1 MDKFYKLSDDTI
13 DDFNKVIIKKA
24 FPVNL
29 DILFIGSSSQKGLIK
44 VSKVPENYE
53 FILEKNILVTINE
66 ELFDAYDEICREI
79 LFEQEIDKITINV
92 ESGKIKFIKPDLN
105 TFSGIVKKYGVQE
118 VSRANQVDLLA
129 TEQKEDKESEL
140 I

>member
-1 MDKFYKLSDDTI
+1 MDKIYKLSDDTI
-13 DDFNKVIIKKA
+13 DDFKKVIMKKA

-29 DILFIGSSSQKGLIK
+29 DILFLGSSSQKGLIK
-44 VSKVPENYE
+44 VAKIPENYE

-66 ELFDAYDEICREI
+66 ELYDAYDEICREI
-79 LFEQEIDKITINV
+79 LFEQEIDRISINV
-92 ESGKIKFIKPDLN
+92 ESGKVKFIKPDLS
-105 TFSGIVKKYGVQE
+105 TFSGIVKKYGVEE
-118 VSRANQVDLLA
+118 VSSANQVDLLS